1 MKVTWPN
8 PSFLLLSFIF
18 LTECLEQANL
28 VNTNNKTELLL
39 NMEDMTM

>member
-1 MKVTWPN
+1 MKMTWPN

-18 LTECLEQANL
+18 LTECLEQANP
-28 VNTNNKTELLL
+28 VNTNNKTEL

>member
-18 LTECLEQANL
+18 LTECLEQANP
-28 VNTNNKTELLL
+28 VNTNKKTELLL